1 MDHDFLSV
9 LASTLNR
16 WLLRTVQRRAS
27 AAGFLCLALCAVPAL
42 AQPHA
47 ETQGYPSRPIRIIVA
62 NTAGSA
68 MDNVT
73 RIIGQRL
80 TEAWGQQVV
89 VDNRPGAGGI
99 IGHEI
104 AAKAAPDGYTMLLTA
119 SAGAVILPLMSKVS
133 YHPTRDFAPI
143 SLVITSIQMLS
154 SHPSVAASSVTELL
168 ALARARPGQLSCG
181 SSGHGSS
188 NHLACEMLKVLGHVD
203 FLHVPFKGT
212 VPQMT
217 GVVSGQVQIAF
228 ASIPTTS
235 TQVKAGKLRALG
247 QGGTKRSPV
256 IPDIPTFAETLPGF
270 QAVTWYALFAPRGTP
285 PAILTRLNAEVVRAL
300 SDPTVAQRLSNQG
313 LDPAAGSPA
322 DLTAYMRSEIER
334 WSRII
339 KLAGLA
345 SG

>member
-1 MDHDFLSV
+1 MKHRV
-9 LASTLNR
+9 CK
-16 WLLRTVQRRAS
+16 
-27 AAGFLCLALCAVPAL
+27 AATIVSLALFSAHAL
-42 AQPHA
+42 GQSQAAAHNYPH
-47 ETQGYPSRPIRIIVA
+47 RPIRIIVA

-119 SAGAVILPLMSKVS
+119 SAGAVIVPLMSRVS

-143 SLVITSIQMLS
+143 SLVITSIQLLS
-154 SHPSVAASSVTELL
+154 SHPSLAASNVAELL
-168 ALARARPGQLSCG
+168 ALARTRPGQLNCG

-188 NHLACEMLKVLGHVD
+188 NHLACEMLKVMGHVE

-217 GVVSGQVQIAF
+217 GRVSGQVQIAF
-228 ASIPTTS
+228 ASIPTTMAP
-235 TQVKAGKLRALG
+235 VKAGKLRALG
-247 QGGTKRSPV
+247 QGGAARSPV
-256 IPDIPTFAETLPGF
+256 VPDVPTIGETLPGF
-270 QAVTWYALFAPRGTP
+270 QAVTWYALFTPRGTP
-285 PAILTRLNAEVVRAL
+285 PAIVEKQNAETVKAL
-300 SDPTVAQRLSNQG
+300 TDASVAQRLSGQG
-313 LDPAAGSPA
+313 LDPAPGTPA
-322 DLTAYMRSEIER
+322 ELTAYMGAEIER
-334 WSRII
+334 WTRII

-345 SG
+345 PGQ

>member
-1 MDHDFLSV
+1 MKHHVS
-9 LASTLNR
+9 R
-16 WLLRTVQRRAS
+16 S
-27 AAGFLCLALCAVPAL
+27 AAAIFFALVAAQVLGQSHSAL
-42 AQPHA
+42 QS
-47 ETQGYPSRPIRIIVA
+47 YPNRPIRVIVA

-80 TEAWGQQVV
+80 TDAWGQQVV

-119 SAGAVILPLMSKVS
+119 SAGAVIVPLMSRVS

-143 SLVITSIQMLS
+143 SLVITSIQLLS
-154 SHPSVAASSVTELL
+154 SHPSLAANNVAELL
-168 ALARARPGQLSCG
+168 ALARARPGQLNCG

-217 GVVSGQVQIAF
+217 GIVSGQVQIAF
-228 ASIPTTS
+228 ASIPTTMA
-235 TQVKAGKLRALG
+235 QVKAGKLRALG
-247 QGGTKRSPV
+247 QGGASRSAV
-256 IPDIPTFAETLPGF
+256 VPDVPTIAETLPGF
-270 QAVTWYALFAPRGTP
+270 QAVTWYALFAPSGTP
-285 PAILTRLNAEVVRAL
+285 QAIVAKQNAEVVKTLTDA
-300 SDPTVAQRLSNQG
+300 TVAQRLSTQG
-313 LDPAAGSPA
+313 LDPAPGTPA
-322 DLTAYMRSEIER
+322 ELTAYMRAEIER
-334 WSRII
+334 WTRII
-339 KLAGLA
+339 KLAGIA

>member
-1 MDHDFLSV
+1 MKRSLSSV
-9 LASTLNR
+9 
-16 WLLRTVQRRAS
+16 
-27 AAGFLCLALCAVPAL
+27 AAVFCLALLYDYAL
-42 AQPHA
+42 AQSQA
-47 ETQGYPSRPIRIIVA
+47 DTQSYPGRPIRIIVA

-73 RIIGQRL
+73 RMIGQRL
-80 TEAWGQQVV
+80 TEVWRQQVV

-119 SAGAVILPLMSKVS
+119 SAGAVIVPLLSRVS

-154 SHPSVAASSVTELL
+154 SHPSVAASSVMELL
-168 ALARARPGQLSCG
+168 ALARARPGKLSCG

-217 GVVSGQVQIAF
+217 GLVSGEVQIAF

-235 TQVKAGKLRALG
+235 VQVKAGKLRALA
-247 QGGTKRSPV
+247 QGGATRSPV
-256 IPDIPTFAETLPGF
+256 VPEIPTVAETLPGF

-285 PAILTRLNAEVVRAL
+285 PAIVARLNAEVVRIL
-300 SDPTVAQRLSNQG
+300 GDPPVAQRLTNLG
-313 LDPAAGSPA
+313 LDPAPSSPGE
-322 DLTAYMRSEIER
+322 LTAYMRAETER
-334 WSRII
+334 FSRII
-339 KLAGLA
+339 KLSGLA
-345 SG
+345 GGQ